1 MDSLVRVLHFGGG
14 LGLGFRGGGGRGG
27 GRLGAWLFGK
37 LACGSGGVLSVF
49 MDICVCVC
57 VCVCARVN
65 RK

>member
-1 MDSLVRVLHFGGG
+1 MP
-14 LGLGFRGGGGRGG
+14 GGGRF
-27 GRLGAWLFGK
+27 GAWLFGK